1 MEDPS
6 ILVSLLTRLNENQL
20 ALGAAV
26 EELSKWVGERGS
38 TDVSENV
45 NGALAT
51 LDKNMGFITMA
62 LISLSAEAKR
72 HKRE

>member
-6 ILVSLLTRLNENQL
+6 ILVSLLTCLNENQL

-38 TDVSENV
+38 IDVSENV

-62 LISLSAEAKR
+62 LISLAAEAKR
-72 HKRE
+72 QE